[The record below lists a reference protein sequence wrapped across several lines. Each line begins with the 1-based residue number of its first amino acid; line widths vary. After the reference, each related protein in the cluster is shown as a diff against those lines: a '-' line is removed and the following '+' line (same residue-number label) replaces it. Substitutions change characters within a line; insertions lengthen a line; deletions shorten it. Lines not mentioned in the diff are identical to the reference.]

1 MLHLVRALFLPFR
14 IELKSG
20 EPISDQV
27 VYAVEKAIISGLL
40 RPGTKV
46 PSIRAISQDLRIHP
60 NTTQKAVT
68 VLVDEG
74 FLEVHPG
81 IGTVVAKTLPAT
93 GRSIEAIE
101 SETERLILQAKR
113 MRIKL
118 DDLKRI
124 LDCQWKKLTSE

>member
-1 MLHLVRALFLPFR
+1 MLHVVSPAFLPFR
-14 IELKSG
+14 IDLKPG
-20 EPISDQV
+20 DPISEQV

-40 RPGTKV
+40 RPGTKF
-46 PSIRAISQDLRIHP
+46 PSIRVISKDLRIHP

-81 IGTVVAKTLPAT
+81 IGTVVAKTIPPT

-101 SETERLILQAKR
+101 SEAERLILQAKR
-113 MRIKL
+113 MRVNL
-118 DDLKRI
+118 YDLKQI
-124 LDCQWKKLTSE
+124 LDSQWKKLTNE

>member
-1 MLHLVRALFLPFR
+1 
-14 IELKSG
+14 
-20 EPISDQV
+20 V

-40 RPGTKV
+40 RPGTRF

-81 IGTVVAKTLPAT
+81 IGTVVAKTMPTT

-101 SETERLILQAKR
+101 KESERLILQAKR

-124 LDCQWKKLTSE
+124 LDGQWKKLTCE

>member
-1 MLHLVRALFLPFR
+1 MKSSFLPFR
-14 IELKSG
+14 IELKPG

-27 VYAVEKAIISGLL
+27 VYAAQKAIISGLL
-40 RPGTKV
+40 RPGSKF

-81 IGTVVAKTLPAT
+81 IGTVVAKTMPAS
-93 GRSIEAIE
+93 GLSIEAIE
-101 SETERLILQAKR
+101 SEAERLILHAKR

-124 LDCQWKKLTSE
+124 MDGQWKKLTSE

>member
-1 MLHLVRALFLPFR
+1 MKAAFLPFR
-14 IELKSG
+14 IELKPG

-40 RPGTKV
+40 RPGTKF
-46 PSIRAISQDLRIHP
+46 PSVRAISRDLRIHP

-81 IGTVVAKTLPAT
+81 IGTVVAKTMPVT
-93 GRSIEAIE
+93 GRSLEVIENEA
-101 SETERLILQAKR
+101 ERLILQAKR

-124 LDCQWKKLTSE
+124 LDSQWKKLTSE